1 MSLRRVGGLA
11 AVVLAAMV
19 CLSCGDIYR
28 PVVIPIA
35 VTPPNP
41 ASFHSVFAISANA
54 QANPGAA
61 LQIDVS
67 GDTDIGQADMGI
79 NPTHAAILPNNSRV
93 FVVSAGSL
101 FPGQSDLITTFSPAA
116 AGSTA
121 SGLGNPS
128 SFTYPNLGPIN
139 STTGVPQWFCSYLP
153 DFLTTVSNT
162 QMYVAN
168 YGVDNDPGCTNLTST
183 DSVAFVS
190 NLSSSI
196 TNIAYLPAGSHP
208 VALAETPDAQHLFVV
223 NQGNDTVSDLSPL
236 DLSTTSTINVG
247 ATPVWAV
254 ARPDNRRVYVLSQ
267 GSGTLIPIDV
277 PTDTILPSQ
286 TNLSV
291 GAGANFLLY
300 DPHLNRLY
308 VTNPTNGNVYIFSA
322 TGGVDL
328 SGAANDTPTLLATIS
343 MNAGSNPPCS
353 SLCSPVSVTALPD
366 GSRFYVASY
375 QSETACSDPNV
386 GASSSCV
393 IPLLTV
399 FDARSMR
406 VKPVSASLRSPS
418 ISLLSTPNF
427 AANQYALAPVA
438 SCAPAST
445 YAPGT
450 TRFRMFTTAAA
461 DSSHVYVSVCDAG
474 MIADV
479 VTATN
484 TISIGTNAPDTLVTN
499 LAAPFAA
506 CTGSCPGVAT
516 FTSFSVTNGVVTFSA
531 NNSFTA
537 GTRVAISKT
546 GTSLDGQTFTV
557 LSPGANPPPYASFS
571 AHLNSKLDASVSGK
585 FGVAVPLSPPQAP
598 IFLLTGQ

>member
-11 AVVLAAMV
+11 AVVLAAMI

-41 ASFHSVFAISANA
+41 ASFHSVFALSANA

-116 AGSTA
+116 SGSTA

-128 SFTYPNLGPIN
+128 SFTYPNLGPID
-139 STTGVPQWFCSYLP
+139 STTGTPQWFCSYLP

-208 VALAETPDAQHLFVV
+208 VALAETPDAQHLYVV

-236 DLSTTSTINVG
+236 ELSTTSTINVG

-291 GAGANFLLY
+291 GVGANFLLY
-300 DPHLNRLY
+300 EPHLNRLY
-308 VTNPTNGNVYIFSA
+308 VTNPTNGNLYVFSA

-328 SGAANDTPTLLATIS
+328 SSAANDTPTLLATIS

-353 SLCSPVSVTALPD
+353 SVCSPVSVTALPD

-375 QSETACSDPNV
+375 QSEAACSDPNV
-386 GASSSCV
+386 GATSSCV

-418 ISLLSTPNF
+418 ISLLSPPNF

-438 SCAPAST
+438 NCAPAPT

-516 FTSFSVTNGVVTFSA
+516 FTSFSVTNGVVT
-531 NNSFTA
+531 
-537 GTRVAISKT
+537 
-546 GTSLDGQTFTV
+546 
-557 LSPGANPPPYASFS
+557 
-571 AHLNSKLDASVSGK
+571 
-585 FGVAVPLSPPQAP
+585 
-598 IFLLTGQ
+598 

>member
-1 MSLRRVGGLA
+1 MGGLA
-11 AVVLAAMV
+11 AVVLAAMI

-128 SFTYPNLGPIN
+128 SFTYPNLGPID
-139 STTGVPQWFCSYLP
+139 SITGVPQWFCSYLP

-208 VALAETPDAQHLFVV
+208 VALAETPDAQHLYVV

-236 DLSTTSTINVG
+236 DLSSDVHHY
-247 ATPVWAV
+247 
-254 ARPDNRRVYVLSQ
+254 RRRNSRL
-267 GSGTLIPIDV
+267 GRRA
-277 PTDTILPSQ
+277 
-286 TNLSV
+286 
-291 GAGANFLLY
+291 AG
-300 DPHLNRLY
+300 
-308 VTNPTNGNVYIFSA
+308 
-322 TGGVDL
+322 
-328 SGAANDTPTLLATIS
+328 
-343 MNAGSNPPCS
+343 
-353 SLCSPVSVTALPD
+353 
-366 GSRFYVASY
+366 
-375 QSETACSDPNV
+375 
-386 GASSSCV
+386 
-393 IPLLTV
+393 
-399 FDARSMR
+399 
-406 VKPVSASLRSPS
+406 
-418 ISLLSTPNF
+418 
-427 AANQYALAPVA
+427 
-438 SCAPAST
+438 
-445 YAPGT
+445 
-450 TRFRMFTTAAA
+450 
-461 DSSHVYVSVCDAG
+461 
-474 MIADV
+474 
-479 VTATN
+479 
-484 TISIGTNAPDTLVTN
+484 
-499 LAAPFAA
+499 
-506 CTGSCPGVAT
+506 
-516 FTSFSVTNGVVTFSA
+516 
-531 NNSFTA
+531 
-537 GTRVAISKT
+537 
-546 GTSLDGQTFTV
+546 
-557 LSPGANPPPYASFS
+557 
-571 AHLNSKLDASVSGK
+571 
-585 FGVAVPLSPPQAP
+585 
-598 IFLLTGQ
+598 

>member
-1 MSLRRVGGLA
+1 MGGLA
-11 AVVLAAMV
+11 ALALAVTLWM
-19 CLSCGDIYR
+19 SCGDIYR

-79 NPTHAAILPNNSRV
+79 NPTHAAILSNNSRV

-101 FPGQSDLITTFSPAA
+101 FPGQADLVTAFTPAA
-116 AGSTA
+116 PGSLAT
-121 SGLGNPS
+121 GLGNPI
-128 SFTYPNLGPIN
+128 SFTYPNVGPIG
-139 STTGVPQWFCSYLP
+139 SSGTPQWFCSYLP
-153 DFLTTVSNT
+153 DYLTTVSSA

-168 YGVDNDPGCTNLTST
+168 YGVDNDPGCAANLSST

-190 NLSSSI
+190 SASNSI
-196 TNIAYLPAGSHP
+196 VNIAYLPAGSHP
-208 VALAETPDAQHLFVV
+208 VALAETPDAQHLYVV

-236 DLSTTSTINVG
+236 DLSTTSTITVG

-254 ARPDNRRVYVLSQ
+254 ARLDNRRVYVLSQ

-277 PTDTILPSQ
+277 ATDTVLPSQ

-308 VTNPTNGNVYIFSA
+308 VTNPVNGNVYVFSA

-328 SGAANDTPTLLATIS
+328 GGAANDTPTLLATIS
-343 MNAGSNPPCS
+343 MNAGSNPPCTS
-353 SLCSPVSVTALPD
+353 ACSPVSVTALPD

-375 QSETACSDPNV
+375 QSEASCSDPNV
-386 GASSSCV
+386 GATSCV

-399 FDARSMR
+399 FDALSNK

-427 AANQYALAPVA
+427 AANQYALTPVA
-438 SCAPAST
+438 SCAPAPT

-484 TISIGTNAPDTLVTN
+484 TISIGTNSPDTLVTN

-516 FTSFSVTNGVVTFSA
+516 ITSFSVNNGVVTFVA

-546 GTSLDGQTFTV
+546 GTTLDGQTFTV
-557 LSPGANPPPYASFS
+557 LSPGANPPPYPSFS
-571 AHLNSKLDASVSGK
+571 SNLNSKTDAAVSGK
-585 FGVAVPLSPPQAP
+585 SGVAVPLAPPQAP

>member
-1 MSLRRVGGLA
+1 MSFRRVGGLA
-11 AVVLAAMV
+11 AVALATTLL
-19 CLSCGDIYR
+19 LSCGDIYR

-35 VTPPNP
+35 VTAPNP

-101 FPGQSDLITTFSPAA
+101 FPGQSDVITSFSPAA
-116 AGSTA
+116 SGSTA
-121 SGLGNPS
+121 SGLGNTA
-128 SFTYPNLGPIN
+128 SFTYPNLGPIG
-139 STTGVPQWFCSYLP
+139 STGAPEWFCSYLP
-153 DFLTTVSNT
+153 DFLTTVSST
-162 QMYVAN
+162 HMYVAN
-168 YGVDNDPGCTNLTST
+168 YGVDNDPGCTNLSST

-190 NLSSSI
+190 SI
-196 TNIAYLPAGSHP
+196 SNSIANIAYLPAGSHP
-208 VALAETPDAQHLFVV
+208 VALAETPDAQHLYVV
-223 NQGNDTVSDLSPL
+223 NQGNDTVADLSPL
-236 DLSTTSTINVG
+236 DLSTTFTISVG

-267 GSGTLIPIDV
+267 GSGTLTPIDV
-277 PTDTILPSQ
+277 ATDTILPSQ

-308 VTNPTNGNVYIFSA
+308 VTNPTNGNLYVFSA

-328 SGAANDTPTLLATIS
+328 SNAANDTPTLLATIS
-343 MNAGSNPPCS
+343 MNAGANPPCS
-353 SLCSPVSVTALPD
+353 SACSPVSVTALPD

-375 QSETACSDPNV
+375 QTEASCSDPNV
-386 GASSSCV
+386 GATSCV

-399 FDARSMR
+399 FDARSMT

-427 AANQYALAPVA
+427 AANQYALTPVA
-438 SCAPAST
+438 SCAPAPT
-445 YAPGT
+445 YTPGS

-484 TISIGTNAPDTLVTN
+484 TISIGTNSPDTLVTN

-516 FTSFSVTNGVVTFSA
+516 IASFSVKNGVVTFVA

-546 GTSLDGQTFTV
+546 GTTLDGQTFTV
-557 LSPGANPPPYASFS
+557 LSPGANPPPYSSFS
-571 AHLNSKLDASVSGK
+571 SNLNSKADASVSGK
-585 FGVAVPLSPPQAP
+585 FGVAVPLAPPQAP

>member
-11 AVVLAAMV
+11 AMVLAVMLW
-19 CLSCGDIYR
+19 LSCGDIYR

-41 ASFHSVFAISANA
+41 ANFHSVFAISTNA

-79 NPTHAAILPNNSRV
+79 NPTYAAILPNNSRV

-101 FPGQSDLITTFSPAA
+101 FPGQSDVITSFSPAA
-116 AGSTA
+116 SGSTA

-128 SFTYPNLGPIN
+128 SFTYPNLGPI
-139 STTGVPQWFCSYLP
+139 TAGVPQWFCSYLP

-168 YGVDNDPGCTNLTST
+168 YDVDNDPGCINLTST

-208 VALAETPDAQHLFVV
+208 VALAETPDAQHLYVV
-223 NQGNDTVSDLSPL
+223 NQGNDTVMDLSPL
-236 DLSTTSTINVG
+236 DLSTASTITVD

-267 GSGTLIPIDV
+267 GGGTLIPIDV
-277 PTDTILPSQ
+277 ASDTILPSQ

-308 VTNPTNGNVYIFSA
+308 VTNPTNGNLYIFSA

-328 SGAANDTPTLLATIS
+328 SGAANDTPALLATIS

-353 SLCSPVSVTALPD
+353 SVCSPVSVTALPD

-386 GASSSCV
+386 GATSSCV

-399 FDARSMR
+399 FDALSMK
-406 VKPVSASLRSPS
+406 VKPVSASLRPPS
-418 ISLLSTPNF
+418 ISLLIPPNF

-438 SCAPAST
+438 SCAPAPT

-479 VTATN
+479 GTATN
-484 TISIGTNAPDTLVTN
+484 TVSTGTNSPDTLVTN

-506 CTGSCPGVAT
+506 CTGSCPGVANI
-516 FTSFSVTNGVVTFSA
+516 TSFSAANGVVTFNA

-557 LSPGANPPPYASFS
+557 LSPGANPPPYGSFS
-571 AHLNSKLDASVSGK
+571 CHLNSNTDAGVSGK
-585 FGVAVPLSPPQAP
+585 SGVAVPLSPPQAP

>member
-1 MSLRRVGGLA
+1 
-11 AVVLAAMV
+11 
-19 CLSCGDIYR
+19 
-28 PVVIPIA
+28 
-35 VTPPNP
+35 
-41 ASFHSVFAISANA
+41 
-54 QANPGAA
+54 
-61 LQIDVS
+61 
-67 GDTDIGQADMGI
+67 
-79 NPTHAAILPNNSRV
+79 
-93 FVVSAGSL
+93 
-101 FPGQSDLITTFSPAA
+101 
-116 AGSTA
+116 
-121 SGLGNPS
+121 
-128 SFTYPNLGPIN
+128 
-139 STTGVPQWFCSYLP
+139 
-153 DFLTTVSNT
+153 
-162 QMYVAN
+162 
-168 YGVDNDPGCTNLTST
+168 
-183 DSVAFVS
+183 
-190 NLSSSI
+190 
-196 TNIAYLPAGSHP
+196 
-208 VALAETPDAQHLFVV
+208 
-223 NQGNDTVSDLSPL
+223 
-236 DLSTTSTINVG
+236 
-247 ATPVWAV
+247 
-254 ARPDNRRVYVLSQ
+254 
-267 GSGTLIPIDV
+267 
-277 PTDTILPSQ
+277 
-286 TNLSV
+286 
-291 GAGANFLLY
+291 
-300 DPHLNRLY
+300 
-308 VTNPTNGNVYIFSA
+308 
-322 TGGVDL
+322 
-328 SGAANDTPTLLATIS
+328 
-343 MNAGSNPPCS
+343 
-353 SLCSPVSVTALPD
+353 VTALPD

-375 QSETACSDPNV
+375 QSEAACSDPNV
-386 GASSSCV
+386 GATSSCV

-418 ISLLSTPNF
+418 ISLLSPPNF

-438 SCAPAST
+438 SCAPAPT